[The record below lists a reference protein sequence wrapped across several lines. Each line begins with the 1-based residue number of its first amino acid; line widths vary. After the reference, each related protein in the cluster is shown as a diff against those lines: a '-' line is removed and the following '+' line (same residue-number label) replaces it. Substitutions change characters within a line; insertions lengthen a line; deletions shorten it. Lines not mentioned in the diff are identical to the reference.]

1 MNEYEN
7 QEMYIET
14 YDTIIIK
21 PSVILKDDNESTDSS
36 GSLNA
41 YDLIVGQPRPMSR
54 KETKDKLKE
63 FISRGKVA
71 PEPIR
76 KTLEIHEDNKKS
88 CWFPFCCV
96 NR

>member
-1 MNEYEN
+1 MNEYRN
-7 QEMYIET
+7 QDVYIET
-14 YDTIIIK
+14 YDTVIK
-21 PSVILKDDNESTDSS
+21 PSDIIAENDGSSDSS

-76 KTLEIHEDNKKS
+76 KTLEIQEDKKKT
-88 CWFPFCCV
+88 CWFPFCCL

>member
-1 MNEYEN
+1 MNEYKN
-7 QEMYIET
+7 QNMYIET
-14 YDTIIIK
+14 YDTVIK
-21 PSVILKDDNESTDSS
+21 PSDIIAENDNTSESS

-41 YDLIVGQPRPMSR
+41 YDLIVGQPRPLSR

-76 KTLEIHEDNKKS
+76 KTLEIHEDNKKR
-88 CWFPFCCV
+88 CWFPFCCL

>member
-1 MNEYEN
+1 MNEYKN
-7 QEMYIET
+7 QDVYIET
-14 YDTIIIK
+14 YDTVIK
-21 PSVILKDDNESTDSS
+21 PSDIIAENDVSSESS

-63 FISRGKVA
+63 FISRGKIA

-76 KTLEIHEDNKKS
+76 KTLEIQEDKKR
-88 CWFPFCCV
+88 CWFPFCCL

>member
-1 MNEYEN
+1 MNEYKN
-7 QEMYIET
+7 QDVYIET
-14 YDTIIIK
+14 YDTVIK
-21 PSVILKDDNESTDSS
+21 PSDIIAENDVSSESS

-63 FISRGKVA
+63 FISRGKIA
-71 PEPIR
+71 PKPIR
-76 KTLEIHEDNKKS
+76 KTLEIQEDKKR
-88 CWFPFCCV
+88 CWFPFCCL